1 MIKKFFKIL
10 LKIIKWTTYLWIV
23 TLYKLIFKKKDWRG
37 VVITDMAINNKKEI
51 NNNITVDTNTNGI
64 LIAILHELK
73 DINKTLTKHDVVLNN
88 HEVRIQKLEK

>member
-1 MIKKFFKIL
+1 MFKKFFKTV

-23 TLYKLIFKKKDWRG
+23 TLYKLVFKKKDQE